1 MSQEPFSSESP
12 ETPWAPPFDAE
23 LDAPPAEKPKPVVDT
38 APLSGLA
45 LAAAGLAAFNLLFT
59 VVCAVAWLLDEQIGL
74 SILGA
79 SNGLW
84 LLLGMAAIGLGAY
97 IQRQQKR
104 ALVKGGTAG
113 TISTAAVLS
122 GGIIMSVAVLLPMFS
137 AIRSILGPAD

>member
-1 MSQEPFSSESP
+1 
-12 ETPWAPPFDAE
+12 
-23 LDAPPAEKPKPVVDT
+23 
-38 APLSGLA
+38 
-45 LAAAGLAAFNLLFT
+45 
-59 VVCAVAWLLDEQIGL
+59 
-74 SILGA
+74 
-79 SNGLW
+79 
-84 LLLGMAAIGLGAY
+84 MAAIGLGAY